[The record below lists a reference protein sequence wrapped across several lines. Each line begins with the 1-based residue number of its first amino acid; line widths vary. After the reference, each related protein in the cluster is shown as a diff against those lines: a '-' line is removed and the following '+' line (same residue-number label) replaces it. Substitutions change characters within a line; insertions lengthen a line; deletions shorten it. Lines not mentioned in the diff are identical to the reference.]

1 MIARQPNGL
10 MFQCQA
16 FTTHRRTKREQ
27 FGGWIQCGEPYG
39 RPHERLLRVLPDPVA
54 AVPAKERVPVRHEP
68 KTARCGDLFAKANE
82 ILQAHAIVIGKEDEL
97 RYPRLFCEPGNQAMG
112 NLTGVIP

>member
-1 MIARQPNGL
+1 M
-10 MFQCQA
+10 
-16 FTTHRRTKREQ
+16 
-27 FGGWIQCGEPYG
+27 
-39 RPHERLLRVLPDPVA
+39 
-54 AVPAKERVPVRHEP
+54 
-68 KTARCGDLFAKANE
+68 FAKANE